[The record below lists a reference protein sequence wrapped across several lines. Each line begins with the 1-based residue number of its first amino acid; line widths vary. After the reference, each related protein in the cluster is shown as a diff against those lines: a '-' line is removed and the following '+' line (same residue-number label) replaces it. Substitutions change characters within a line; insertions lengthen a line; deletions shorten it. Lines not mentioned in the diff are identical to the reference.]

1 MPRQIDKK
9 KTRKALRKLKRA
21 ADLAAGPDGPGLS
34 DWEKDFVEGVSQRLE
49 TYGSAFRDPGK
60 GRLDDALSLR
70 QIEIVRA
77 IDRKARK
84 KKERIGPVAAE
95 GEVGEVSGA
104 ETAESIDHGSRQAKL
119 KGRMRSK
126 RPVRRSLPD
135 PRESEAEAE
144 TPASPASPA
153 TPDQRRAGLRLIV
166 GGAAQE
172 K

>member
-34 DWEKDFVEGVSQRLE
+34 DWEKEFVEGVSQRLE

-70 QIEIVRA
+70 QEEIVRA

-84 KKERIGPVAAE
+84 KKDRIRPRVAE
-95 GEVGEVSGA
+95 GEVGEVPSAQIVEAVDHSSRGA
-104 ETAESIDHGSRQAKL
+104 WV
-119 KGRMRSK
+119 KGKMRSK
-126 RPVRRSLPD
+126 RPARRSMAD
-135 PRESEAEAE
+135 PRGSEAEAE
-144 TPASPASPA
+144 ALAPPDAPA